1 VLKFFEGRT
10 GLCVVSRE
18 KKKKKKKGSGMI
30 YMKEVAT
37 AVIDEIVVKVIRS
50 TKLSEACFWIEHSFS
65 GKRQPTLEN
74 QSSYDGHDE
83 DIGIC
88 IVDI

>member
-1 VLKFFEGRT
+1 VLKFFGGRT
-10 GLCVVSRE
+10 GLCVVSRGE
-18 KKKKKKKGSGMI
+18 RQKGRRMI

-50 TKLSEACFWIEHSFS
+50 MKLSEACFWIEHSFS
-65 GKRQPTLEN
+65 GKRQPTLES

-83 DIGIC
+83 DIGIDV
-88 IVDI
+88 VDI